1 MCLGKCMPVDSSKR
15 TLVLVVIMVLYVVAG
30 AGIFYV
36 LEAPKE
42 QSMRHHLRN
51 IREEFMKAN
60 LCIPGL

>member
-1 MCLGKCMPVDSSKR
+1 MPIDSTKR
-15 TLVLVVIMVLYVVAG
+15 TLVLVVTMALYVVAG

-42 QSMRHHLRN
+42 QSLRHHLRN
-51 IREEFMKAN
+51 KREEFMKAN